1 MEKLYIMTYGVST
14 HYMSFKPDKYP
25 EKADHVIK
33 KVKDKKISFHS
44 FRSKKTGDIA
54 LFLGLFFG
62 FSKRFIDIMKENEI
76 NNFKEYKIKIS
87 SPKDCQDFY
96 YLDIKSFKPDRF
108 KKKIFMKKIVNTNSL
123 LKIKSANNYF
133 KYNDWG
139 GEDIF
144 MINESGALFCTEKV
158 KNIVEKNNL
167 KNFQFKKLEIKRHL
181 F

>member
-14 HYMSFKPDKYP
+14 HYMKFKPDEFPKKIEDIIKLIK
-25 EKADHVIK
+25 EKN
-33 KVKDKKISFHS
+33 ISFHS
-44 FRSKKTGDIA
+44 TKLKKTGDIA

-96 YLDIKSFKPDRF
+96 YLDIKSFKPDRY
-108 KKKIFMKKIVNTNSL
+108 KKKIFMKRLVNTNPL
-123 LKIKSANNYF
+123 LIIKSANNYF
-133 KYNDWG
+133 KYDDWG
-139 GEDIF
+139 GEHIF
-144 MINESGALFCTEKV
+144 MIKESGTLFCTEKV
-158 KNIVEKNNL
+158 KNIVKKNNL
-167 KNFQFKKLEIKRHL
+167 KNFRFRELEIKRHL